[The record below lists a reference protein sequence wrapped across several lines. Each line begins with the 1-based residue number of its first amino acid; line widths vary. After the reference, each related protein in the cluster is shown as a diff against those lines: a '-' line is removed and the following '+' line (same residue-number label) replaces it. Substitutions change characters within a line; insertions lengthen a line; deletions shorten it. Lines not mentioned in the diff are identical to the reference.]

1 MTIHPTRRV
10 FSFGIAAAPAFAA
23 AFFPGRAAA
32 AAVKDDTLVAML
44 PADLRARGTITIAT
58 EPLFPP
64 FQYTGPD
71 NRTLVGLD
79 IDLGDALGQ
88 VLGMKMHFVG
98 AKFDE
103 IIPGLEAKRY
113 DLSIDAMA
121 DTAARRKTVD
131 FVDYFQSGS
140 ALFVRSSESA
150 GITSLDALCGHK
162 VGVVKG
168 TFQVEDAE
176 AEGAKCAAS
185 GGRKLAVLVFPD
197 QASMILAISSGR
209 VDAILMDSAVG
220 NYLARDAHGEFRQVG
235 SLTTAKRKGIVI
247 PKGETGLRDA
257 IQGAMQELID
267 DGIYATVLKK
277 YNQGS
282 GAIPK
287 ATIND
292 GNAST

>member
-1 MTIHPTRRV
+1 MTIHLTRRV
-10 FSFGIAAAPAFAA
+10 FSFAIGAAPAFAA
-23 AFFPGRAAA
+23 AFFSSRAAA
-32 AAVKDDTLVAML
+32 AAVQDDRLAAML
-44 PADLRARGTITIAT
+44 PADLRARGSITIAT

-64 FQYTGPD
+64 FQYTGSD

-113 DLSIDAMA
+113 ELSIDAMA
-121 DTAARRKTVD
+121 DTAARRKKVD

-150 GITSLDALCGHK
+150 GITSPGLLCGHK

-176 AEGAKCAAS
+176 AEAANCAAS

-220 NYLARDAHGEFRQVG
+220 NYLARVAHGEFRQVG
-235 SLTTAKRKGIVI
+235 SLTKAKRKGIVI

-257 IQGAMQELID
+257 IQGAMQKLID
-267 DGIYATVLKK
+267 D
-277 YNQGS
+277 
-282 GAIPK
+282 
-287 ATIND
+287 
-292 GNAST
+292 